1 MLREI
6 SIRVVIQ
13 YSINGRFSSDRYQK
27 VARPL
32 TGSMGFGFIFQS
44 PDTLPDI
51 KKCHFLLIFL
61 LFWLPSTPYCYLNIL
76 NSSALWVEIIL
87 LYHGL
92 LEKKSIK
99 LTMHKNSD
107 NPWGRI
113 WIYPGFT
120 FTNNIK
126 LYVLLNWILY

>member
-51 KKCHFLLIFL
+51 KKMPFSSYFSSFLATVYTL
-61 LFWLPSTPYCYLNIL
+61 LLSKYSELKC
-76 NSSALWVEIIL
+76 SV
-87 LYHGL
+87 G
-92 LEKKSIK
+92 
-99 LTMHKNSD
+99 
-107 NPWGRI
+107 
-113 WIYPGFT
+113 
-120 FTNNIK
+120 
-126 LYVLLNWILY
+126 